1 MKIKALLAATAACV
15 AATAAFGSTP
25 IAAYESEGVDGYEC
39 AVVVYASQPLL
50 ALEDRTDC
58 GGFLA
63 VVVQQE
69 YQQTVNLFQEGDT
82 VDASNIV
89 DIAISAGGPF
99 RWQPLGEERIWF
111 QGDVLSDGS
120 ANLHIGS
127 VGNRSAIRIYRDHPF
142 TVTVGIEAR
151 PGQEWDPE

>member
-1 MKIKALLAATAACV
+1 MKIKVLLAATAACV
-15 AATAAFGSTP
+15 VGMAAFGSTP

-39 AVVVYASQPLL
+39 AVIVYASQPLL

-63 VVVQQE
+63 VVAQKE
-69 YQQTVNLFQEGDT
+69 YQQTINLFQDGDSA
-82 VDASNIV
+82 DASNIV
-89 DIAISAGGPF
+89 DIAISAGEPF
-99 RWQPLGEERIWF
+99 RWKPLGDERIWF
-111 QGDVLSDGS
+111 QGDVYSDGS

-142 TVTVGIEAR
+142 EIVVSVKAR
-151 PGQEWDPE
+151 PGQEWDPD